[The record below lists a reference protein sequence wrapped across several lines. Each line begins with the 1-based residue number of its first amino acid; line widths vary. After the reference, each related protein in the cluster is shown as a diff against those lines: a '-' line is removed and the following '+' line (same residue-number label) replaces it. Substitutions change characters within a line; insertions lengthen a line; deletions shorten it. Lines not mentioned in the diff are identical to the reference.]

1 MRGLSLSA
9 ADRTATAQVYQHGEV
24 PCAEPDPRPPQ
35 RRYARRVSHL
45 IDLSPFRQSP
55 AFARM
60 WIGSTLSGIGG
71 QLTVVTVMLHVFELT
86 QSTFAVSMIAV
97 AGLVPMILAG
107 LYGGML
113 ADAFDRRRV
122 ALIAAV
128 ITFAATALLAT
139 LTWTHRETI
148 WWLYALSMIIA
159 AANSVGM
166 ATRTAIVPRLLPREL
181 LAPAS
186 ALNGVAFGMTVM
198 AGPALAGVLVALTG
212 YGWTYTIDVILML
225 SMFLG
230 LWTLPAL
237 KPEGEIV
244 RPGLA
249 SLVDGWRFLRRAG
262 NIRMQYI
269 LDICAM
275 TFGQRDGAPF
285 FHAHALWAEGAGK
298 RSGGHILPDET
309 TVAETI
315 TLEAI
320 GLDGAVFT
328 AEPDGETHF
337 KLFGPVAEASGGPG
351 AGRFFALRVK
361 PNVDFCG
368 ALEAFCAERG
378 IREAMIHGGV
388 GSTIG
393 ARFVD
398 GSVVEN
404 FATEVAI
411 MDGRIVSGAGGLE
424 AAIDVALVDYSGA
437 RASGRLKRGDNP
449 VLMTFELVLEAR

>member
-1 MRGLSLSA
+1 MRRIQQPGTGTPERVQWVECGGRAFSLTLPAGVALLEAVRSGFAAEGFASGVVKLDGLK
-9 ADRTATAQVYQHGEV
+9 
-24 PCAEPDPRPPQ
+24 
-35 RRYARRVSHL
+35 
-45 IDLSPFRQSP
+45 LSPF
-55 AFARM
+55 AY
-60 WIGSTLSGIGG
+60 
-71 QLTVVTVMLHVFELT
+71 VM
-86 QSTFAVSMIAV
+86 
-97 AGLVPMILAG
+97 P
-107 LYGGML
+107 
-113 ADAFDRRRV
+113 
-122 ALIAAV
+122 
-128 ITFAATALLAT
+128 
-139 LTWTHRETI
+139 
-148 WWLYALSMIIA
+148 ALSKTPEHA
-159 AANSVGM
+159 AFYSD
-166 ATRTAIVPRLLPREL
+166 
-181 LAPAS
+181 
-186 ALNGVAFGMTVM
+186 
-198 AGPALAGVLVALTG
+198 
-212 YGWTYTIDVILML
+212 TYR
-225 SMFLG
+225 
-230 LWTLPAL
+230 
-237 KPEGEIV
+237 PEGGAQIEV
-244 RPGLA
+244 G
-249 SLVDGWRFLRRAG
+249 
-262 NIRMQYI
+262 
-269 LDICAM
+269 AM